1 MQNSLSEAAQKEVDE
16 LQKTYGQLIAEFGDR
31 HFRIKREQAAL
42 DKIQAQLHDLDNKYF
57 DIVNKE
63 KLKEEAKDV
72 NQ

>member
-16 LQKTYGQLIAEFGDR
+16 LQKNYAQLITEFGDR

-57 DIVNKE
+57 SIVDKD
-63 KLKEEAKDV
+63 KLKEESKDV